1 MERCWDPE
9 GGTMIPPPD
18 SMDSSFLA
26 NVKSSAITALIGA
39 AGIGIQYASIN
50 EFTKAMIG
58 VAIAATMVFR
68 AVIAFL
74 DMVKRF
80 KQKGK
85 TDEQA
90 NG

>member
-1 MERCWDPE
+1 MF
-9 GGTMIPPPD
+9 GSPD
-18 SMDSSFLA
+18 SIDSSFLA

-39 AGIGIQYASIN
+39 AGIGIQYANIN
-50 EFTKAMIG
+50 EFTKATIG
-58 VAIAATMVFR
+58 IAVAATMVFR

-74 DMVKRF
+74 DMLRKF

>member
-1 MERCWDPE
+1 
-9 GGTMIPPPD
+9 MIPPPD

-58 VAIAATMVFR
+58 IAIAATMVFR

-74 DMVKRF
+74 DMLRKF
-80 KQKGK
+80 KQKGSQ
-85 TDEQA
+85 DEQA

>member
-1 MERCWDPE
+1 MA
-9 GGTMIPPPD
+9 MIPPPD

-26 NVKSSAITALIGA
+26 NAKSSAITALIGA
-39 AGIGIQYASIN
+39 AGIGIQYADIN

-74 DMVKRF
+74 DMLRKF
-80 KQKGK
+80 KQKGPQ
-85 TDEQA
+85 DEQA